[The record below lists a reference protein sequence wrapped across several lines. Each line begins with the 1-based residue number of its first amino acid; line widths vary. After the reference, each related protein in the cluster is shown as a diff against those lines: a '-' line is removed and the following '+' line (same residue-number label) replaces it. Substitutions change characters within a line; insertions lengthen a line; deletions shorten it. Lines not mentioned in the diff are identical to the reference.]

1 MTLVNCTLIARR
13 PSVFQAGHMPSWRG
27 SCGCYA
33 LPLVAAGGR
42 WLLLLLSPLL
52 SAVCLVPNLRGLSG
66 AVTASCPPQAPPPNP
81 TAAEPD
87 GRRVLSGGGAADHDS
102 DAAGALDRFRL
113 SWTLLRR
120 VRGRPPVSGLGCL
133 SWMRCCVLGRSMP
146 RRRPGSEVFCLRKML
161 PARDLGGIADSG
173 PGAGSQFLQ
182 PGMVP
187 GGAQLSG
194 MFLAITVILRV
205 TGLPGTA
212 KMPPPWAALLR
223 VTWLNLMVS
232 GPPGAGPV

>member
-1 MTLVNCTLIARR
+1 M
-13 PSVFQAGHMPSWRG
+13 
-27 SCGCYA
+27 
-33 LPLVAAGGR
+33 
-42 WLLLLLSPLL
+42 
-52 SAVCLVPNLRGLSG
+52 
-66 AVTASCPPQAPPPNP
+66 
-81 TAAEPD
+81 
-87 GRRVLSGGGAADHDS
+87 
-102 DAAGALDRFRL
+102 
-113 SWTLLRR
+113 
-120 VRGRPPVSGLGCL
+120 
-133 SWMRCCVLGRSMP
+133 
-146 RRRPGSEVFCLRKML
+146 RKML